1 MAGLVLDIYVA
12 FFVRW
17 VIMHWRNVGSH
28 GWPTL
33 AGTVV
38 RCHLEKPG
46 FGCTHVVLDY
56 KYKMNFEHY
65 SGCIKKPFIND
76 NYAEAYMRRFPAD
89 RELRLHVCPNESAR
103 SFPVLD

>member
-1 MAGLVLDIYVA
+1 MAD
-12 FFVRW
+12 
-17 VIMHWRNVGSH
+17 
-28 GWPTL
+28 L

-46 FGCTHVVLDY
+46 FGCTHLVLDY

-89 RELRLHVCPNESAR
+89 RELRLHVCPHEPAR